1 MTWYTFFKWIHVTA
15 AVIWV
20 GGAAMIQAYA
30 LRVLATRDG
39 RRQAEFAKDTEIV
52 GMRVFVPATVVLFL
66 ASIGLMI
73 NGHWSWG
80 QNWIVFALI
89 VLALSFAVG
98 AGFLGPEAG
107 RIGHLIETEG
117 HDSPAAGARIRRIN
131 MISRCE
137 LVVLLAVI
145 WNMVVKPRTLRARP
159 DRCPRRRP
167 TSGRYSSSSTR
178 TAPPATRSPSATL
191 TARTTASYGDV
202 RGVSIFIASS
212 TTSG

>member
-1 MTWYTFFKWIHVTA
+1 VTA

-145 WNMVVKPRTLRARP
+145 WNMVVKPTGQPGWFWGALVVTFVAVGAIAANFARAAGSVP
-159 DRCPRRRP
+159 
-167 TSGRYSSSSTR
+167 
-178 TAPPATRSPSATL
+178 APAT
-191 TARTTASYGDV
+191 D
-202 RGVSIFIASS
+202 
-212 TTSG
+212 